1 MVTLQ
6 TIRKSNARI
15 AELPE
20 GLVALFLGA
29 TSGIGQSTL
38 LQFAQH
44 AVRPHIYIV
53 ARRTSAPATKGLLQ
67 RLQATNPDA
76 TYTIIEKDV
85 SLIRETNDVVDF
97 LKARETKLDLLFES
111 VGFISFTGRQET
123 IEGLEPSMTTRYY
136 SRLRAAQGLVPLLN
150 AAPNPRVVSIL
161 AGGQEGKINETDLDL
176 RKPGNYSIAG
186 AAIHS
191 ATMLTLSLEHLAR
204 ENPRISF
211 VHAFPGW
218 VATPILSRG
227 SKGLLRLL
235 MTWVVQPLVALFA
248 TSAEEAGAR
257 ALFYSTSDRYSVS
270 DNGMV
275 PLVEGIEKSPKT
287 QGGIFLSN
295 DKSESVNNEKLLAD
309 FRARRVDEKVW
320 RHTMEIFDACATNA
334 PSQATKSSQRSQT

>member
-53 ARRTSAPATKGLLQ
+53 ARRTSAPATTGLLQ
-67 RLQATNPDA
+67 KLQATNPDA

-85 SLIRETNDVVDF
+85 SLIRESDDVVEF
-97 LKARETKLDLLFES
+97 VQARETKLDLLFES

-161 AGGQEGKINETDLDL
+161 AGGQEGKMNETDLDL

-218 VATPILSRG
+218 VATPIFSKG
-227 SKGLLRLL
+227 STGLLRLL
-235 MTWVVQPLVALFA
+235 MTWVVQPLGTLFA
-248 TSAEEAGAR
+248 TSVEDAGAR
-257 ALFYSTSDRYSVS
+257 ALFYATSDRYSV

-295 DKSESVNNEKLLAD
+295 DKSESVDNEKLLAD
-309 FRARRVDEKVW
+309 FRARKVDEQVW

-334 PSQATKSSQRSQT
+334 ASQASKSLQRSQT